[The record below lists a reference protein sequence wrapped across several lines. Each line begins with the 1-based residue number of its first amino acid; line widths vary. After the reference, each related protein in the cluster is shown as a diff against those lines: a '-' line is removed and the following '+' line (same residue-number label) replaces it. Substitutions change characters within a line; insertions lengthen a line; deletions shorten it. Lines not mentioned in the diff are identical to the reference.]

1 MAMNVELG
9 KILVIE
15 DNRDS
20 RDILAKLLRMSG
32 YDVMSADDGEAG
44 LAAALKQNP
53 DLIITDIHMPNMNGI
68 EFVQRVR
75 QDQALD
81 KTPVLVVTAFG
92 AHVAREAIDAGADAI
107 SLVNTFVGMAIDAK
121 ARKPRISNV
130 TAGLSGPAIKPIA
143 LRMVYEAAHSVEIP
157 VIGMGGITTAED
169 AVEFMLA
176 GAAAVQVGTANFWDP
191 CATEKI
197 VDGLQRWCFEN
208 RVNRITD
215 IIGTLE
221 A

>member
-1 MAMNVELG
+1 MAMSAEQG

-44 LAAALKQNP
+44 LAAALTQTP

-75 QDQALD
+75 NDHALD

-92 AHVAREAIDAGADAI
+92 AHVAREAIDAGADAAAEKPFDFDRF
-107 SLVNTFVGMAIDAK
+107 LVTVEKLIAK
-121 ARKPRISNV
+121 RK
-130 TAGLSGPAIKPIA
+130 TK
-143 LRMVYEAAHSVEIP
+143 
-157 VIGMGGITTAED
+157 TTRSAD
-169 AVEFMLA
+169 
-176 GAAAVQVGTANFWDP
+176 
-191 CATEKI
+191 
-197 VDGLQRWCFEN
+197 
-208 RVNRITD
+208 
-215 IIGTLE
+215 
-221 A
+221 

>member
-1 MAMNVELG
+1 MPWVSRDIDMVMTVGQG

-44 LAAALKQNP
+44 LEAALTQAP

-75 QDQALD
+75 NDHTLD

-92 AHVAREAIDAGADAI
+92 AHVAREAMNAGADAAAEKPFDFDRF
-107 SLVNTFVGMAIDAK
+107 LVTVEKLIAK
-121 ARKPRISNV
+121 RK
-130 TAGLSGPAIKPIA
+130 KK
-143 LRMVYEAAHSVEIP
+143 
-157 VIGMGGITTAED
+157 TTRSAD
-169 AVEFMLA
+169 
-176 GAAAVQVGTANFWDP
+176 
-191 CATEKI
+191 
-197 VDGLQRWCFEN
+197 
-208 RVNRITD
+208 
-215 IIGTLE
+215 
-221 A
+221 